1 MDRNRGIEHWE
12 KTRSKGFVMF
22 MLEVAFLR
30 YALPV
35 TLFSQLVTYLLR
47 YGFATDGIDEVF
59 SERNIYYWLVAVL
72 ASGLMFGSMFWIVAE
87 RAYRKKAFR
96 SE

>member
-1 MDRNRGIEHWE
+1 MDKNKNMERWE

-47 YGFATDGIDEVF
+47 YGFSMDGIGEVF
-59 SERNIYYWLVAVL
+59 SERNVYYWLVAVL
-72 ASGLMFGSMFWIVAE
+72 TSGLVFGSLFWIVAE
-87 RAYRKKAFR
+87 RGYRKHTLR

>member
-1 MDRNRGIEHWE
+1 MEGKKNMERWE

-35 TLFSQLVTYLLR
+35 TLFSQVVTYLFR
-47 YGFATDGIDEVF
+47 YGVTADGIGEAL
-59 SERNIYYWLVAVL
+59 SQRNIYYWLVAVL
-72 ASGLMFGSMFWIVAE
+72 SSGLLFGSMFWLVAE
-87 RAYRKKAFR
+87 RAYRKYSLR
-96 SE
+96 VE